1 MMKRYWKRIAL
12 LLVGLDVVVFFT
24 AALVGVL
31 MGR

>member
-12 LLVGLDVVVFFT
+12 LLVGLDVVVFGT

-31 MGR
+31 MR